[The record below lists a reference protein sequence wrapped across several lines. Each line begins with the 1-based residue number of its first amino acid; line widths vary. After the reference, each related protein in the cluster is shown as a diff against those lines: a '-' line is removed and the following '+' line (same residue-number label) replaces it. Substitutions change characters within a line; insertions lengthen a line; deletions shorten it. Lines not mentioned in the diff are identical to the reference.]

1 VQPVGHIAS
10 RTAAEENLKHQPEVN
25 LMNIHATKVNSES
38 YLILLVLRLSIFHR
52 LVLSVKCFTIQIYCR
67 LGVY

>member
-10 RTAAEENLKHQPEVN
+10 RTVAEENLKHQPEVN
-25 LMNIHATKVNSES
+25 RMNIHATKINSES

-52 LVLSVKCFTIQIYCR
+52 LVLSVKCFKIQIYCR